1 MLTESILPHGIVLFT
16 NMFLVQDVIPFS
28 FTYMGANF
36 IVKYAIGSD
45 VIMQNGA
52 PTSSQKGNT

>member
-1 MLTESILPHGIVLFT
+1 MLTESILSHGIVLFT

-45 VIMQNGA
+45 VIMQTGVL
-52 PTSSQKGNT
+52 TSSQKGNV